1 MKLITRQD
9 LANTVAERW
18 RQQYQFVDGSWRQI
32 VIGDSKSYFNKLI
45 DLGTNPK
52 PDDVEKIISGWTI
65 LRCDECGTHVEEVVQ
80 LGAEPD
86 YESATAS
93 ICMKCLKQATELY

>member
-18 RQQYQFVDGSWRQI
+18 RKQYQSYDGEWRQI
-32 VIGDSKSYFNKLI
+32 FIGDSKSIFLKLI
-45 DLGTNPK
+45 NLGMRPK
-52 PDDVEKIISGWTI
+52 LDDVEKIINGWTI
-65 LRCDECGTHVEEVVQ
+65 LRCDECNQCVEEVVQ

-93 ICMKCLKQATELY
+93 ICMKCLNQAIQLY

>member
-9 LANTVAERW
+9 LANDVAERW
-18 RQQYQFVDGSWRQI
+18 RKQYQLTDGTWWRI
-32 VIGDSKSYFNKLI
+32 FTGDAKSYFNKLI
-45 DLGTNPK
+45 DLGPNPK
-52 PDDVEKIISGWTI
+52 PDDVENIISGWTI
-65 LRCDECGTHVEEVVQ
+65 LRCDECNQHVEEVVQ

-93 ICMKCLKQATELY
+93 ICRKCIRFASELY